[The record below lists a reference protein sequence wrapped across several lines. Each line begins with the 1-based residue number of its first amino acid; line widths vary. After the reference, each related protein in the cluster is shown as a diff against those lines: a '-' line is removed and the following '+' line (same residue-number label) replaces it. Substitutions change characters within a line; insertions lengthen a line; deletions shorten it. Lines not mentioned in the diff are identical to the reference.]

1 MSRGA
6 PLPPYIKEQG
16 GGRPAPVGA
25 PGGGI
30 LLLVGVGFPS
40 FLLLL
45 GGGKEGREREGKGG
59 AAPPLL
65 VQFGQRGGGALPALV
80 RPLSLSLM
88 AQQGPLAPGGF
99 R

>member
-1 MSRGA
+1 MVEGGTAHDLEQSTCVSRGA
-6 PLPPYIKEQG
+6 PLPPYINEQG

-45 GGGKEGREREGKGG
+45 GGK
-59 AAPPLL
+59 A
-65 VQFGQRGGGALPALV
+65 
-80 RPLSLSLM
+80 
-88 AQQGPLAPGGF
+88 
-99 R
+99 